1 MRYGEGGG
9 IAPLRFGE
17 GDAFLRGRELLR
29 LYFDVVLVGM
39 RDALFQRPASFL
51 REAGRAGEQQQSERY
66 DVRSFHT
73 AHRFLK
79 SDTTGW
85 MKRSISRMSSVTISA
100 VPSIR

>member
-1 MRYGEGGG
+1 MC
-9 IAPLRFGE
+9 
-17 GDAFLRGRELLR
+17 
-29 LYFDVVLVGM
+29 
-39 RDALFQRPASFL
+39 DALFQRPAPFL
-51 REAGRAGEQQQSERY
+51 RKAGGAEEQQQAERY
-66 DVRSFHT
+66 DVRSYHT